1 MMCPGRGRN
10 ATTAAVCSIIRRR
23 ASRPGLGLVVA
34 VEVTVWVLSG
44 VATGFQAWWQMVLY
58 SPSAIV
64 IQYSKALAEG
74 RRVRL
79 DAGDF

>member
-1 MMCPGRGRN
+1 M
-10 ATTAAVCSIIRRR
+10 
-23 ASRPGLGLVVA
+23 A